1 MKINECEQMLLALC
15 QAKGNIPKTDIKCHM
30 STSPALFSNFSL
42 SLFQLLFVS
51 AFPFSLSVAICLL
64 PIPYFA
70 AHSLFVLAK
79 FI

>member
-1 MKINECEQMLLALC
+1 
-15 QAKGNIPKTDIKCHM
+15 M